1 MTAMYICLLGACMLK
16 MAAGESFVS
25 ALFNKYEKATT
36 KNDREQQEVEI
47 FVPKSAP
54 GYTS

>member
-1 MTAMYICLLGACMLK
+1 MLK

-25 ALFNKYEKATT
+25 ALFNKYEKVTT

>member
-1 MTAMYICLLGACMLK
+1 MKKA
-16 MAAGESFVS
+16 AAGESFVS
-25 ALFNKYEKATT
+25 ALYNKYDGNEQ
-36 KNDREQQEVEI
+36 EQQEVEI